1 MQQELQSLSSL
12 FFSEQ
17 NSQSKRVSRNSV
29 RQLHSIF
36 LESSPLAYQLP
47 NLHDFIG
54 AWYQANEQMSKLEEI
69 CFSFLVKDSERDSY
83 VLFSADSE
91 TPSMLSIR
99 ESNAFTARKRAA
111 EYLSSKIGVRVEP
124 RDFTL
129 IASSEASQFY
139 CVEFEHSNVENSERL
154 EKCLSDK
161 VAHLCSKQE
170 LTTISPALVDKLDM
184 PKELSV
190 RSRRSSRKDK
200 NIDCADTTSD
210 SGSNSNEFTQTDET
224 LGTLRSKRLQS
235 KFTSKLDSVLSK
247 FDWAL

>member
-1 MQQELQSLSSL
+1 M
-12 FFSEQ
+12 
-17 NSQSKRVSRNSV
+17 

-36 LESSPLAYQLP
+36 IESSPFAYQLP

-83 VLFSADSE
+83 VLFSANSE

-99 ESNAFTARKRAA
+99 ENNAFTARKRAG

-129 IASSEASQFY
+129 IASSETSQLY
-139 CVEFEHSNVENSERL
+139 CVEFEHSNVEDSEKL
-154 EKCLSDK
+154 EKCLTNR
-161 VAHLCSKQE
+161 VAHLCSKEE
-170 LTTISPALVDKLDM
+170 LSTISPALVEKLDM

-200 NIDCADTTSD
+200 NVDCADSTSD
-210 SGSNSNEFTQTDET
+210 SGSNSNEFVQTDEI
-224 LGTLRSKRLQS
+224 LGNLRSKRLQS
-235 KFTSKLDSVLSK
+235 KFTSKLDSVLAK
-247 FDWAL
+247 FDWAI